1 MAILQSF
8 KQSVLELGRT
18 EAKAKAR
25 PLTVGG
31 ESLDRSAAGMD
42 ARTGERAVMFWVL
55 SDTAL
60 FLVVGS
66 DSSDFGYRIPYESVA
81 EFHLDYD
88 EAAEFLPWYVR
99 VAIDPAAVGSVT
111 RLDQG
116 NPPGQPLASPPPVP
130 VEGVEL
136 AQFVHG
142 ETIPLSGFG
151 AFPKRF
157 RDALTRR
164 MELAGRPVSI
174 TGAEAAD
181 SSTLGSKR
189 KSKDRRQ
196 PEVSQQPSADSR
208 QPEAEEES

>member
-8 KQSVLELGRT
+8 KQTVLELGRT
-18 EAKAKAR
+18 EAKAKVR
-25 PLTVGG
+25 PLTIGG

-42 ARTGERAVMFWVL
+42 ARSGERAVMFWVL
-55 SDTAL
+55 SDRAL

-66 DSSDFGYRIPYESVA
+66 DSSDFGYRVPYESVG

-99 VAIDPAAVGSVT
+99 VAIDPDATGSVT

-116 NPPGQPLASPPPVP
+116 SPPGQPLASLPPVL
-130 VEGVEL
+130 VGGEEL
-136 AQFVHG
+136 ERLVRG

-164 MELAGRPVSI
+164 MELAGTPVSI

-181 SSTLGSKR
+181 RPTLGSKR
-189 KSKDRRQ
+189 RAK
-196 PEVSQQPSADSR
+196 ESR
-208 QPEAEEES
+208 QSEDET

>member
-8 KQSVLELGRT
+8 KQTVLELGRT
-18 EAKAKAR
+18 DAKAKAR

-42 ARTGERAVMFWVL
+42 ARSGERAVMFWVL
-55 SDTAL
+55 SDRAL

-66 DSSDFGYRIPYESVA
+66 DTNDFGYRIPYESVS

-99 VAIDPAAVGSVT
+99 VAVDPDAPGSVT
-111 RLDQG
+111 RLEEG
-116 NPPGQPLASPPPVP
+116 NPPGQPLAPPPPVA
-130 VEGVEL
+130 VEGEEL
-136 AQFVHG
+136 ARLVRG

-164 MELAGRPVSI
+164 MELAGTPVSI

-181 SSTLGSKR
+181 RSVLGGKRRSS
-189 KSKDRRQ
+189 RQ
-196 PEVSQQPSADSR
+196 SADS
-208 QPEAEEES
+208 QQQEED

>member
-42 ARTGERAVMFWVL
+42 ARLGERAVMFWVL

-66 DSSDFGYRIPYESVA
+66 DPTDSAYRVPFESVG

-99 VAIDPAAVGSVT
+99 VAIDPDAAGAVT
-111 RLDQG
+111 RLEHG
-116 NPPGQPLASPPPVP
+116 NPPGHPLASPPPVL
-130 VEGVEL
+130 VEGEEL
-136 AQFVHG
+136 AKLARG

-164 MELAGRPVSI
+164 TELAGRPASI
-174 TGAEAAD
+174 TGADAAD
-181 SSTLGSKR
+181 RPVLGSKR
-189 KSKDRRQ
+189 KSSRQ
-196 PEVSQQPSADSR
+196 PTADSR
-208 QPEAEEES
+208 QQEADD

>member
-55 SDTAL
+55 SDRAL
-60 FLVVGS
+60 FLVIGS
-66 DSSDFGYRIPYESVA
+66 DSSDFAYRVPYESLG
-81 EFHLDYD
+81 EFRLDFD

-99 VAIDPAAVGSVT
+99 IAIDPDAVGSVT
-111 RLDQG
+111 RLEEG

-130 VEGVEL
+130 VDGEEL
-136 AQFVHG
+136 ARLVRG

-164 MELAGRPVSI
+164 MELAGVPLSI

-181 SSTLGSKR
+181 RSVLGSKR
-189 KSKDRRQ
+189 KAKESRQ
-196 PEVSQQPSADSR
+196 SESSQQPG
-208 QPEAEEES
+208 EEDKT

>member
-8 KQSVLELGRT
+8 KQTVLELGRT

-55 SDTAL
+55 SDRAL

-66 DSSDFGYRIPYESVA
+66 DPADFAYRIPYESVV

-99 VAIDPAAVGSVT
+99 VAIDPDGMGAVT

-116 NPPGQPLASPPPVP
+116 NPPGQPLASPPPVL
-130 VEGVEL
+130 VDGEEL
-136 AQFVHG
+136 ARFIRG

-164 MELAGRPVSI
+164 MELAGIPVSI

-181 SSTLGSKR
+181 RSVLGSKR
-189 KSKDRRQ
+189 KAKETRQ
-196 PEVSQQPSADSR
+196 PD
-208 QPEAEEES
+208 EET

>member
-8 KQSVLELGRT
+8 KQTVLELGRG
-18 EAKAKAR
+18 EAKTKAR

-42 ARTGERAVMFWVL
+42 ARSGERAVMFWLL
-55 SDTAL
+55 SDRAM

-66 DSSDFGYRIPYESVA
+66 DPTDFAYRIPSESVA
-81 EFHLDYD
+81 AFHLDYD

-99 VAIDPAAVGSVT
+99 VALDPVESGAVT
-111 RLDQG
+111 RLDDG
-116 NPPGQPLASPPPVP
+116 NVPGQPLGSPPPVP
-130 VEGVEL
+130 VEGEEL
-136 AQFVHG
+136 ARLVRG

-151 AFPKRF
+151 VFSKRF

-181 SSTLGSKR
+181 RHGLGAKKDKTTKTTKTTKKPRR
-189 KSKDRRQ
+189 KT
-196 PEVSQQPSADSR
+196 
-208 QPEAEEES
+208 

>member
-1 MAILQSF
+1 MGMAILQSF
-8 KQSVLELGRT
+8 KQSVLDLGRT

-42 ARTGERAVMFWVL
+42 TRSGERAVMFWVL

-66 DSSDFGYRIPYESVA
+66 DPGDFAYRIPYESVV

-99 VAIDPAAVGSVT
+99 VAIDTDAPNSVT
-111 RLDQG
+111 HLEGG
-116 NPPGQPLASPPPVP
+116 NPPGQPLAPAPPVP
-130 VEGVEL
+130 VEGEEL
-136 AQFVHG
+136 AKLVRG
-142 ETIPLSGFG
+142 ETIPLVGFG

-164 MELAGRPVSI
+164 MELAGSPVSI

-181 SSTLGSKR
+181 RPVLGSKR
-189 KSKDRRQ
+189 KS
-196 PEVSQQPSADSR
+196 SR
-208 QPEAEEES
+208 QAEAEQQS

>member
-8 KQSVLELGRT
+8 KQTVLELGRT

-42 ARTGERAVMFWVL
+42 SRSGERAVMFWVL
-55 SDTAL
+55 SDRAL
-60 FLVVGS
+60 FLVIGS
-66 DSSDFGYRIPYESVA
+66 DPSDFAYRVPYESIA
-81 EFHLDYD
+81 EFHLDFD

-99 VAIDPAAVGSVT
+99 VAIDPEAAGSIT
-111 RLDQG
+111 RLDHG
-116 NPPGQPLASPPPVP
+116 NPPGQPLGSPPPVL
-130 VEGVEL
+130 VEGEEL
-136 AQFVHG
+136 ARLVRG
-142 ETIPLSGFG
+142 ETIPLVGFG

-164 MELAGRPVSI
+164 MELAGRPPSI

-181 SSTLGSKR
+181 RPTLGSKR
-189 KSKDRRQ
+189 RASRHSSGDSPQ
-196 PEVSQQPSADSR
+196 PEEDSD
-208 QPEAEEES
+208 

>member
-8 KQSVLELGRT
+8 KQTVLELGRT

-42 ARTGERAVMFWVL
+42 ARSGERAVMFWVL

-66 DSSDFGYRIPYESVA
+66 DPSDFAYRIPYESVG

-88 EAAEFLPWYVR
+88 EAADFLPWYVR
-99 VAIDPAAVGSVT
+99 VAIDPDASGSVT
-111 RLDQG
+111 RLDHG

-130 VEGVEL
+130 VEGEPL
-136 AQFVHG
+136 ARLARG
-142 ETIPLSGFG
+142 ETIPLTGFG

-157 RDALTRR
+157 REALTRR
-164 MELAGRPVSI
+164 MELAGRPVAI

-181 SSTLGSKR
+181 RPVRGGKR
-189 KSKDRRQ
+189 KS
-196 PEVSQQPSADSR
+196 SH
-208 QPEAEEES
+208 ESDG

>member
-8 KQSVLELGRT
+8 KQTVLELGRT

-42 ARTGERAVMFWVL
+42 ARSGERAVMFWVL
-55 SDTAL
+55 SDRAL

-66 DSSDFGYRIPYESVA
+66 DPTDFAYRVPYESVS

-88 EAAEFLPWYVR
+88 ESAEFLPWYVR
-99 VAIDPAAVGSVT
+99 VAIDPESTGAVT

-116 NPPGQPLASPPPVP
+116 NPPGQPLASPPPVL
-130 VEGVEL
+130 VDGEEL
-136 AQFVHG
+136 ARFIRG

-164 MELAGRPVSI
+164 MELAGIPVSI

-181 SSTLGSKR
+181 RSVLGSKR
-189 KSKDRRQ
+189 K
-196 PEVSQQPSADSR
+196 ASR
-208 QPEAEEES
+208 QATVDSEQSDEEG

>member
-1 MAILQSF
+1 MAILRAF

-25 PLTVGG
+25 PLIVGG

-55 SDTAL
+55 SDRAL

-66 DSSDFGYRIPYESVA
+66 DPGDFAYRVPYESVG
-81 EFHLDYD
+81 EFRLDHD
-88 EAAEFLPWYVR
+88 DSAEFLPWYVR
-99 VAIDPAAVGSVT
+99 VALDPVPSGVVT
-111 RLDQG
+111 RLKEG
-116 NPPGQPLASPPPVP
+116 NPPGQPLGSPPPVV
-130 VEGVEL
+130 VEGDEL
-136 AQFVHG
+136 AKLVRG
-142 ETIPLSGFG
+142 ETIPLAGFG

-181 SSTLGSKR
+181 RTVLGGKR
-189 KSKDRRQ
+189 VPALKKPRR
-196 PEVSQQPSADSR
+196 R
-208 QPEAEEES
+208 

>member
-1 MAILQSF
+1 MAILHSF
-8 KQSVLELGRT
+8 KQTVLELGRT

-42 ARTGERAVMFWVL
+42 ARSGERAVMFWVL
-55 SDTAL
+55 SDRAL

-66 DSSDFGYRIPYESVA
+66 DPGDFAYRVPYESVGG
-81 EFHLDYD
+81 FHLDYD

-99 VAIDPAAVGSVT
+99 VAIDPDAAGSVT
-111 RLDQG
+111 RLEHG
-116 NPPGQPLASPPPVP
+116 NPPGQPLAPPPPVE
-130 VEGVEL
+130 VEGDEL
-136 AQFVHG
+136 ARLVRG
-142 ETIPLSGFG
+142 ETIPLTGFG

-164 MELAGRPVSI
+164 MELAGRPPSI

-181 SSTLGSKR
+181 RPVLASMRKGSR
-189 KSKDRRQ
+189 
-196 PEVSQQPSADSR
+196 QPSADS
-208 QPEAEEES
+208 QQQEEED

>member
-8 KQSVLELGRT
+8 KQTVLELGRT

-42 ARTGERAVMFWVL
+42 ARLGERAVMFWVL
-55 SDTAL
+55 SDRAL

-66 DSSDFGYRIPYESVA
+66 DSADFGYRIPYEFVS
-81 EFHLDYD
+81 EFHLDFD
-88 EAAEFLPWYVR
+88 ETTEFLPWYVR
-99 VAIDPAAVGSVT
+99 VAIDPDAAGAVT
-111 RLDQG
+111 RLKEG

-130 VEGVEL
+130 VDGEEL
-136 AQFVHG
+136 ARLIRG

-151 AFPKRF
+151 AFPRRF

-164 MELAGRPVSI
+164 MELAGMPVSI

-181 SSTLGSKR
+181 RSVLGSKR
-189 KSKDRRQ
+189 KAKESRQ
-196 PEVSQQPSADSR
+196 SEPSQQPGDEDKS
-208 QPEAEEES
+208 